1 MTTGK
6 TTRFEELTKLAT
18 DFVTTRK
25 GLWDHA
31 AWTDFMSNLQT
42 KGFDLS
48 GEMQTNLG
56 DLLEAT
62 KRFYMAAA
70 ATESVEKAV
79 RAVVNESVTFV
90 KQRKGVWNHADWEKF
105 VKTVEQNTLSLSE
118 GTMAYLG
125 GILESIK
132 VFYPLSPL
140 GGVQKRQSAAPA
152 ETPSASEPTV
162 APTEKTE
169 TKSVAAKTP
178 EEAKV
183 TKPAAA
189 KSPEEAKVTKPVA
202 AKPSE
207 EAKVTPK
214 APPKA
219 PRKQDDLTAIDGIGP
234 GLEKKL
240 NASGISSYAQL
251 ATLSE
256 DDIERLEKEIIRFS
270 GRIKRDNWVGQA
282 QELA

>member
-56 DLLEAT
+56 NLLEAT
-62 KRFYMAAA
+62 KRFYTAAA

-90 KQRKGVWNHADWEKF
+90 KQRKGVWNHADWEEF

-132 VFYPLSPL
+132 VFYPLSPV

-169 TKSVAAKTP
+169 TKSVAAK
-178 EEAKV
+178 
-183 TKPAAA
+183 PA
-189 KSPEEAKVTKPVA
+189 
-202 AKPSE
+202 E

-240 NASGISSYAQL
+240 NAAGISSYAQL
-251 ATLSE
+251 AALSE